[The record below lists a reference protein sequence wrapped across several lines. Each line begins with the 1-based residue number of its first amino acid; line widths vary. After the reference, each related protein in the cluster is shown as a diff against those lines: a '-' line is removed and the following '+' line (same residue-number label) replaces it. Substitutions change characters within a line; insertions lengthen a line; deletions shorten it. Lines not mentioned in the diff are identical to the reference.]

1 MTIKNKKTLNNVI
14 IIPARIDSSRLKK
27 KLLRNISGLPMI
39 VRVAQNAENLKM
51 GRVIV
56 GTDSREIYNECEKN
70 NLEVMMTKSSHKSG
84 TDRVYEVYKILNKDF
99 DLIINLQGDLPI
111 FKKDLLEKTT
121 KLFSD
126 DSVDIGS
133 AVCDLEDSEIND
145 NNIVKAR
152 VVLDDYDE
160 GFALDFMRTVDCTK
174 NIYHHIG
181 VYIYKASTLKKF
193 VSLNQTSNEISLK
206 LEQLR
211 ALDNNIQIDVV
222 FANSKPIGVDTNE
235 DFLEIKK
242 LMEYK
247 S

>member
-1 MTIKNKKTLNNVI
+1 
-14 IIPARIDSSRLKK
+14 
-27 KLLRNISGLPMI
+27 
-39 VRVAQNAENLKM
+39 
-51 GRVIV
+51 
-56 GTDSREIYNECEKN
+56 
-70 NLEVMMTKSSHKSG
+70 MTKSSHKSG

-160 GFALDFMRTVDCTK
+160 GFALDFMRTADCTK
-174 NIYHHIG
+174 NIYHI
-181 VYIYKASTLKKF
+181 
-193 VSLNQTSNEISLK
+193 
-206 LEQLR
+206 
-211 ALDNNIQIDVV
+211 
-222 FANSKPIGVDTNE
+222 
-235 DFLEIKK
+235 
-242 LMEYK
+242 
-247 S
+247 

>member
-1 MTIKNKKTLNNVI
+1 MTIKNKKTLNTVI

-70 NLEVMMTKSSHKSG
+70 NLEAMMTKSSHKSG

-111 FKKDLLEKTT
+111 FKKDLLEK
-121 KLFSD
+121 
-126 DSVDIGS
+126 
-133 AVCDLEDSEIND
+133 SEIND

-181 VYIYKASTLKKF
+181 VYIYKPNVLKEF
-193 VSLNQTSNEISLK
+193 VSLLQSKREKERN
-206 LEQLR
+206 LEQMR
-211 ALDNNIQIDVV
+211 AMDNNYKIKLVKV
-222 FANSKPIGVDTNE
+222 GHNPPSVDTIE
-235 DFLEIKK
+235 DLKK
-242 LMEYK
+242 IRLHFK
-247 S
+247 KNNF

>member
-1 MTIKNKKTLNNVI
+1 MILKAKNICSFLLWSYKLLYKLTNIVTIKNKKTLNTVI

-111 FKKDLLEKTT
+111 FKKEW
-121 KLFSD
+121 
-126 DSVDIGS
+126 
-133 AVCDLEDSEIND
+133 
-145 NNIVKAR
+145 
-152 VVLDDYDE
+152 
-160 GFALDFMRTVDCTK
+160 K
-174 NIYHHIG
+174 N
-181 VYIYKASTLKKF
+181 SW
-193 VSLNQTSNEISLK
+193 N
-206 LEQLR
+206 
-211 ALDNNIQIDVV
+211 
-222 FANSKPIGVDTNE
+222 
-235 DFLEIKK
+235 
-242 LMEYK
+242 
-247 S
+247 

>member
-1 MTIKNKKTLNNVI
+1 MTIKNKKTLNTII

-27 KLLRNISGLPMI
+27 AVKNISGLPMI

-70 NLEVMMTKSSHKSG
+70 NLEAMMTKSSHKSG

-174 NIYHHIG
+174 IFI
-181 VYIYKASTLKKF
+181 IT
-193 VSLNQTSNEISLK
+193 
-206 LEQLR
+206 
-211 ALDNNIQIDVV
+211 
-222 FANSKPIGVDTNE
+222 
-235 DFLEIKK
+235 
-242 LMEYK
+242 
-247 S
+247 